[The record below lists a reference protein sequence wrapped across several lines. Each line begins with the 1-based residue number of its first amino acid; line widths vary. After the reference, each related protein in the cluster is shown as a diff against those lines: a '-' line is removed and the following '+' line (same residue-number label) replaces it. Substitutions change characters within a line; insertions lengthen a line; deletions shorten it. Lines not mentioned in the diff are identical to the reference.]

1 MPLREVRGKTLYR
14 FLVIEDDEQTATL
27 MVSLVQ
33 RYLDEHDVDAKVELM
48 PNAFEFVELKRKY
61 DLIFMDIGLPGI
73 SGMEAAEVLRTTDD
87 ETLLIFVTDLAQ
99 FAVKGYEVGALD
111 FVVKPVNYQSLSM
124 RLDRAIRI
132 LKRREYGSVFLVTK
146 HGARVFPLASLV
158 YVEVRGHNLE
168 YHVVDEESIKI
179 RGTLAKFEEEQGA
192 SSQFVRISNSCLV
205 NADHIRSVNGNMVR
219 MSNGDELPIS
229 RTKKKA
235 ALEALAAYFGGSR

>member
-1 MPLREVRGKTLYR
+1 MAALL
-14 FLVIEDDEQTATL
+14 
-27 MVSLVQ
+27 VSLVE
-33 RYLDEHDVDAKVELM
+33 RYAAEHGVDASVEQM
-48 PNAFEFVELKRKY
+48 SNAFEFVELKRKY
-61 DLIFMDIGLPGI
+61 DLVLMDIGLPGI
-73 SGMEAAEVLRTTDD
+73 SGMEAAEMLRPRDE

-124 RLDRAIRI
+124 RLDRAVRI
-132 LKRREYGSVFLVTK
+132 LKRREHGSVYLSTK
-146 HGARVFPLASLV
+146 HGARVIPIASLV

-168 YHVVDEESIKI
+168 YHVEDEQTIKI
-179 RGTLAKFEEEQGA
+179 RGTLAHFEEEQG
-192 SSQFVRISNSCLV
+192 STSRFVRISNSCLV
-205 NADHIRSVNGNMVR
+205 NADHIRSVDGNMVR

>member
-1 MPLREVRGKTLYR
+1 MAALL
-14 FLVIEDDEQTATL
+14 
-27 MVSLVQ
+27 VSLVE
-33 RYLDEHDVDAKVELM
+33 RYAAEHDVDASVEQM
-48 PNAFEFVELKRKY
+48 SNAFEFVELKRKY
-61 DLIFMDIGLPGI
+61 DLVLMDIGLPGI
-73 SGMEAAEVLRTTDD
+73 SGMEAAEMLRTRDE

-124 RLDRAIRI
+124 RLDRAVRI
-132 LKRREYGSVFLVTK
+132 LKRREHGSVFLVTK
-146 HGARVFPLASLV
+146 HGARVFPLASLT

-168 YHVVDEESIKI
+168 YHVEGEQTIKI

>member
-1 MPLREVRGKTLYR
+1 MAALL
-14 FLVIEDDEQTATL
+14 
-27 MVSLVQ
+27 VSLVE
-33 RYLDEHDVDAKVELM
+33 RYAAEHGVDASVEQM
-48 PNAFEFVELKRKY
+48 SNAFEFVELKRKY
-61 DLIFMDIGLPGI
+61 DLVLMDIGLPGI
-73 SGMEAAEVLRTTDD
+73 SGMEAAEMLRTRDE

-124 RLDRAIRI
+124 RLDRAVRI
-132 LKRREYGSVFLVTK
+132 LKRREHGSVYLSTK
-146 HGARVFPLASLV
+146 HGARVIPIASLV

-168 YHVVDEESIKI
+168 YHVEDEQTIKI
-179 RGTLAKFEEEQGA
+179 RGTLAHFEEEQGSA
-192 SSQFVRISNSCLV
+192 SRFVRISNSCLV
-205 NADHIRSVNGNMVR
+205 NADHIRSVDGNTVR